1 MGTEPVSTPKDDDVD
16 VAIALAEAQLLLMG
30 LEEGQSDGGD
40 TVPLPPPD
48 SGSSMTLPER
58 AEEVVGL
65 DPDVE
70 RLTLLPYPKGALK
83 KDADV
88 DWLDWVAPQIVA
100 DMTKSAILP
109 GHVLQGGDF
118 NIEDVVKF
126 ALDYAVPAAQ
136 TRMKTKKASDKEVVN
151 TAPATEALREQ
162 GGRLLEQARRSGARL
177 EEDDVMRL
185 LSILEKKANLEGLD
199 KQLHPATRAA
209 LNYANDRLIES
220 GGDMRSLMLARRNL
234 GTAATPAKD
243 IKADDLRIAQQLMN
257 IFDGF
262 VEARLSD
269 PKISGMK
276 RAELIENIIT
286 KAELSASGIEKG
298 LQSGFRSLLNNK
310 TKLRGFNDEDKALMK
325 RIVQGGPVKKL
336 VGFIGKFSFAGSR
349 LGGALATGVGAFAA
363 GPVGAVAAPI
373 VAQGARSA
381 AGAATSAQAELARA
395 LAAGGVRGAQ
405 VVRRPLLAPPVAG
418 ALPPAPQQP
427 LETQN
432 MYPAGSQAGPR
443 SSYLESDLGGI
454 QGLSDILRGHGDFRD
469 PGREIDRVRRPRF
482 PVTARLRPG
491 GA

>member
-1 MGTEPVSTPKDDDVD
+1 MAPEPVSNPEDDDVD

-30 LEEGQSDGGD
+30 EEEGQSDGGD
-40 TVPLPPPD
+40 TVPLPSPD

-58 AEEVVGL
+58 AKEVVGL

-100 DMTKSAILP
+100 DMTKSAVLP

-136 TRMKTKKASDKEVVN
+136 TRMKTKKASDKEVVA

-243 IKADDLRIAQQLMN
+243 IKADDLRIAEQLMN

-269 PKISGMK
+269 PKISGMAQKGRGIWGRMK

-395 LAAGGVRGAQ
+395 LAAGGVRGGQ

-427 LETQN
+427 PRTQKKGN
-432 MYPAGSQAGPR
+432 
-443 SSYLESDLGGI
+443 LGGVSI
-454 QGLSDILRGHGDFRD
+454 LGLPVISRGYGDSRD
-469 PGREIDRVRRPRF
+469 SGRGVERVRRPLF
-482 PVTARLRPG
+482 PSAARLRPG